1 MDAIERKAQE
11 LTRERAN
18 RVCETCR
25 NKRGS
30 ECEVTADKNGCIYND
45 MEFWQPN
52 KDVLYELAEQ
62 VLEKKND

>member
-1 MDAIERKAQE
+1 MDVIERKAQE

-30 ECEVTADKNGCIYND
+30 ECEVTADKNNCIYND
-45 MEFWQPN
+45 MELWQPN
-52 KDVLYELAEQ
+52 KGVFYVLAERI
-62 VLEKKND
+62 LGST